1 MATRKGATKTDS
13 QGRRFRY
20 DGRRWVQIKATGNGN
35 NTTSARNRS
44 ARQGRSNATVTNS
57 DNRRSSQSSRSNR
70 VSNSGQRTNTGNA
83 RVTGLNAQQRR
94 RLPRGQRGGDL
105 ARQGGERVSTGRRAL
120 PPASS
125 TSLGRGT
132 NQRISGTRTQ
142 GQGGNP
148 RSTGARVTSSD
159 NQSSRGSG
167 SSTQQRGGQGGS
179 RRLTGQGQTTQGGR
193 TPGDG
198 NVSARRAQA
207 AGRQEAARQGS
218 RNSGVRTG
226 QPGSSTRSS
235 AGGSSAGRTRGGNPL
250 NNLWVEARRRGINPG
265 AIGDRVAPNLTVG
278 KLGGTATAL
287 SLLQQALM
295 ALPGPLGRS
304 QRQSAQEMADRRQE
318 AGDIGM
324 QKGRELLENI
334 GFIDRPTEYSGMADM
349 SGDPILPTP
358 GDPILPMASQA
369 PQRLPVESYGG
380 NVPAPIP
387 MAAAA
392 ASGGVSQGPDTSVF
406 DGMSAEQKMA
416 AWAELFPLLASKVT
430 PGQSGYDVI
439 NPSGPPVEQPNPAMT
454 GEGAPRMQ
462 ETPEQRR
469 RRMMRGYPG
478 NMNY

>member
-44 ARQGRSNATVTNS
+44 ARQRRSKATVTDS

-70 VSNSGQRTNTGNA
+70 VTNSEPRTSTGNA

-179 RRLTGQGQTTQGGR
+179 RRLTGQGQRPQL
-193 TPGDG
+193 
-198 NVSARRAQA
+198 SA
-207 AGRQEAARQGS
+207 
-218 RNSGVRTG
+218 G
-226 QPGSSTRSS
+226 QSTRSS
-235 AGGSSAGRTRGGNPL
+235 SAPSRGNDSGNQFRAGNERNRTGTGGRSTVGRGGARTPGLGAPTSLGGKVLGGAGLILQAADIAKDLFNSIGRGEGYGAIPGLLQQVTQGPNTRAQNGGFAGPGGNPDGSGQGQ
-250 NNLWVEARRRGINPG
+250 A
-265 AIGDRVAPNLTVG
+265 
-278 KLGGTATAL
+278 
-287 SLLQQALM
+287 QQ
-295 ALPGPLGRS
+295 
-304 QRQSAQEMADRRQE
+304 QR
-318 AGDIGM
+318 
-324 QKGRELLENI
+324 
-334 GFIDRPTEYSGMADM
+334 FPSGMADM
-349 SGDPILPTP
+349 SGDPILPT
-358 GDPILPMASQA
+358 ASQA

-454 GEGAPRMQ
+454 GEGVPRMQ
-462 ETPEQRR
+462 ETSEQRR